1 MQKLLPVDGGPIYAE
16 TDLSLF
22 ISEPWNAI
30 SSLAIALPPLYWAF
44 KLKWN
49 FKDFKFLYFLF
60 PLLFLG
66 GMGSVF
72 FHAFRASPWMLMLDI
87 YPTALVTLSVGIY
100 FWSRVLT
107 KWWHVLLIV
116 GPLTYLRLYLFDILP
131 YSLAL
136 NIGYFI
142 TGSLIFL
149 PLILF
154 LFKNKFEYYRP
165 ILISVLC
172 LSISLIFRRIDFT
185 VAEHIPIGSHFLW
198 HILSGIGAFYI
209 AEYLYLIR
217 LQELEKN
224 KPL

>member
-1 MQKLLPVDGGPIYAE
+1 MQDILAPDGGPIYAE
-16 TDLSLF
+16 TDLSVF
-22 ISEPWNAI
+22 ISEPWNAL
-30 SSLAIALPPLYWAF
+30 SSLAIALPSIYWAI

-72 FHAFRASPWMLMLDI
+72 FHAFRASSWMLMLDI
-87 YPTALVTLSVGIY
+87 YPTAIVTLSVGIY
-100 FWSRVLT
+100 FWSKVLP
-107 KWWHVLLIV
+107 KWWHVLLVIL
-116 GPLTYLRLYLFDILP
+116 PLTYLRLHLFDILP

-149 PLILF
+149 PLIIF
-154 LFKNKFEYYRP
+154 LFKKEFEHYQP

-172 LSISLIFRRIDFT
+172 LSVSLIFRRIDFT
-185 VAEHIPIGSHFLW
+185 IAEFIPIGSHFLW

-209 AEYLYLIR
+209 AEYLYLLR
-217 LQELEKN
+217 LDEIKT
-224 KPL
+224 KAS

>member
-1 MQKLLPVDGGPIYAE
+1 MQILLPVDGGPIYAE
-16 TDLSLF
+16 TDLSVF
-22 ISEPWNAI
+22 FSEPWNAI
-30 SSLAIALPPLYWAF
+30 SSLAIVLPSIYWAF
-44 KLKWN
+44 KLEWN

-66 GMGSVF
+66 GLGSVF
-72 FHAFRASPWMLMLDI
+72 FHAFRASRWLLLLDI

-100 FWSRVLT
+100 FWSRVLP
-107 KWWHVLLIV
+107 KWWHVLLII
-116 GPLTYLRLYLFDILP
+116 GPLTFVRLQLFNILP

-149 PLILF
+149 PIFVF
-154 LFKNKFEYYRP
+154 LVKNEFEYYKP

-185 VAEHIPIGSHFLW
+185 IAEYIPIGSHFLW

-217 LQELEKN
+217 LQEIKKRISE
-224 KPL
+224 

>member
-1 MQKLLPVDGGPIYAE
+1 MQTLLPVDGGPIYAE
-16 TDLSLF
+16 TDLSVF

-30 SSLAIALPPLYWAF
+30 SSLAIALPSIYWAI

-72 FHAFRASPWMLMLDI
+72 FHAFRASHWMLLMDI
-87 YPTALVTLSVGIY
+87 YPTALVTLSVGVY
-100 FWSRVLT
+100 FWSRVLS
-107 KWWHVLLIV
+107 KWWLVLLVIA
-116 GPLTYLRLYLFDILP
+116 PLTYLRIYLFDILP

-154 LFKNKFEYYRP
+154 LFKNRFQFYKP

-172 LSISLIFRRIDFT
+172 LSMSLAFRRIDFIA
-185 VAEHIPIGSHFLW
+185 AEYIPIGSHFLW

-217 LQELEKN
+217 LEEIKSN
-224 KPL
+224 SS

>member
-1 MQKLLPVDGGPIYAE
+1 MQTLLPVDGGPIYAE
-16 TDLSLF
+16 TDLSVF

-30 SSLAIALPPLYWAF
+30 FSLAIALPSIYWAF
-44 KLKWN
+44 KLQWN
-49 FKDFKFLYFLF
+49 IKDFKFLYFLF

-66 GMGSVF
+66 GIGSVF
-72 FHAFRASPWMLMLDI
+72 FHAFRASPYMLMLDI

-100 FWSRVLT
+100 FWCKVLP
-107 KWWHVLLIV
+107 KWWLVLLIF

-149 PLILF
+149 PLIIF
-154 LFKNKFEYYRP
+154 LIRNRFEYYRL
-165 ILISVLC
+165 IIISVLC
-172 LSISLIFRRIDFT
+172 LSISLLFRRIDFT
-185 VAEHIPIGSHFLW
+185 VAEYIPIGSHFLW

-217 LQELEKN
+217 LQEINN
-224 KPL
+224 KAPQ